1 MELKLS
7 AEKSIDGRKVE
18 IYEIGKYT
26 VRKLIY
32 SDGFSSIDIGRKERA
47 DYLPEI
53 YCRDDIEGNI
63 LDFEIQ
69 TTSYGSLSAEETQKM
84 IAGLEEAVEVVNILT
99 DNFLRKEG

>member
-7 AEKSIDGRKVE
+7 TEKVIDDRKVE

-32 SDGFSSIDIGRKERA
+32 NDGFSRIDISRKERA

-53 YCRDDIEGNI
+53 YCIDDIEGHI
-63 LDFEIQ
+63 LNFEIQ
-69 TTSYGSLSAEETQKM
+69 TTSYGSLSAEETQEM
-84 IAGLEEAVEVVNILT
+84 IAELEEAVEVVNILT
-99 DNFLRKEG
+99 DNFLRKEV